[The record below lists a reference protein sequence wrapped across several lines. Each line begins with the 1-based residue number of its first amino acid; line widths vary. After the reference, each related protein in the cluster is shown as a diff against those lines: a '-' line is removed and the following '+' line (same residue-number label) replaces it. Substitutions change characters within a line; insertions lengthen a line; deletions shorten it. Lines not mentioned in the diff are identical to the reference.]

1 MRPRDAI
8 SGAAIAAAV
17 LLPTPLS
24 AREVAPTITIA
35 EGGGA
40 VYPAAGGA
48 VVPAAGLRLS
58 TCDVLRTGPQGL
70 VQVEYPD
77 GGRIVLGPDSRLVFD
92 VPRGGDPVVGPHFLL
107 SGWAKLSVPKRDKA
121 LAYRIDTPQF
131 GLISGAGIAS
141 LHAGSGSGEFF
152 VEQGAAAA
160 LVAPA
165 ARVAVESGRT
175 FARKAG
181 ERGAVTAGAAHAFV
195 QAMPKAFRDTL
206 PSLLEQLKGRTV
218 QPRPA
223 RDAQPGDAE
232 QWLRAEPELRACLSD
247 VAVRSAQQV
256 LERLGIDVGPI
267 DGILGPRTQAAL
279 RSFQQG
285 KGLAKTGRLDADT
298 QKAIDAV
305 R

>member
-1 MRPRDAI
+1 MRQRPAVR
-8 SGAAIAAAV
+8 SAAVAAAL
-17 LLPTPLS
+17 LLPWALC

-40 VYPAAGGA
+40 VYPAVGGA
-48 VVPAAGLRLS
+48 VMPVAGLRLS

-131 GLISGAGIAS
+131 GLVSGAGIAS
-141 LHAGSGSGEFF
+141 LHAGTGEGEFF
-152 VEQGAAAA
+152 VEQGGAVA

-175 FARKAG
+175 FTRKAG
-181 ERGAVTAGAAHAFV
+181 ERGAVTTGAKSAFV

-223 RDAQPGDAE
+223 RDAQPGEAE
-232 QWLRAEPELRACLSD
+232 PWLRAEPELRPCLSD
-247 VAVRSAQQV
+247 VAVRTAQQV

-285 KGLAKTGRLDADT
+285 KGLARTGRLDADT
-298 QKAIDAV
+298 QKALDEA